1 MTNKLLKVGIIG
13 KTNAGKS
20 TLINCF
26 VKEEIS
32 IVNKKINTTQDYII
46 GIQNIN
52 NVQIVFYDTPGINFL
67 KTKDLSQKKLKK
79 NLWYAID
86 NIDLIIY
93 MIDTSKYNFKNVVND
108 YEFLC
113 ELKKKIII
121 VFNKIDLVDNLSVL
135 KHIDELSKN
144 INISDYFNISAKFNR
159 GTDILTNFLV
169 QESYISSWIFN
180 NEEITN
186 KDDIFITN
194 ECTRNSILENL
205 HKEIPYNLKISNLI
219 YKFLKNNDL
228 KIKQSIEISN
238 TRYKAIIL
246 GKKGEKIKN
255 IRETS
260 QKNIEKILNCKVH
273 LYLKVEIKN
282 EK

>member
-1 MTNKLLKVGIIG
+1 
-13 KTNAGKS
+13 
-20 TLINCF
+20 
-26 VKEEIS
+26 
-32 IVNKKINTTQDYII
+32 
-46 GIQNIN
+46 
-52 NVQIVFYDTPGINFL
+52 
-67 KTKDLSQKKLKK
+67 
-79 NLWYAID
+79 
-86 NIDLIIY
+86 
-93 MIDTSKYNFKNVVND
+93 MIDTYKYNFKNVVND

-144 INISDYFNISAKFNR
+144 INISDYFNISAKFNK

-205 HKEIPYNLKISNLI
+205 HKRDSYNLKIKNLI

-238 TRYKAIIL
+238 TRYKSIIL
-246 GKKGEKIKN
+246 GKKVKKLKDKRNESKKYRKN
-255 IRETS
+255 T
-260 QKNIEKILNCKVH
+260 
-273 LYLKVEIKN
+273 
-282 EK
+282 

>member
-1 MTNKLLKVGIIG
+1 
-13 KTNAGKS
+13 
-20 TLINCF
+20 
-26 VKEEIS
+26 
-32 IVNKKINTTQDYII
+32 
-46 GIQNIN
+46 
-52 NVQIVFYDTPGINFL
+52 
-67 KTKDLSQKKLKK
+67 
-79 NLWYAID
+79 
-86 NIDLIIY
+86 
-93 MIDTSKYNFKNVVND
+93 MIDTSKFNFKNVVND

-194 ECTRNSILENL
+194 ECTRNSILEN
-205 HKEIPYNLKISNLI
+205 
-219 YKFLKNNDL
+219 
-228 KIKQSIEISN
+228 
-238 TRYKAIIL
+238 
-246 GKKGEKIKN
+246 
-255 IRETS
+255 
-260 QKNIEKILNCKVH
+260 
-273 LYLKVEIKN
+273 
-282 EK
+282 

>member
-159 GTDILTNFLV
+159 GTNILTNFLV

-246 GKKGEKIKN
+246 GKKGEKIKK